1 MKIVLPIE
9 KVNGE
14 DLVGSSFGR
23 TEYFMYFDSEKDETT
38 VIDNSAAMLQGGA
51 GIKAAQTVIDMGADI
66 VILPQCGQ
74 NAMDLF
80 NAANISVRKSVD
92 RDVLHNIEKCLN
104 NQLEALN
111 EAHPGFHHK
120 K

>member
-9 KVNGE
+9 KINGE
-14 DLVGSSFGR
+14 DLLGSSFGR
-23 TEYFMYFDSEKDETT
+23 TEYFMLFDSEKDETT

-51 GIKAAQTVIDMGADI
+51 GIKAAQTVIDLDADV

-80 NAANISVRKSVD
+80 VAAKTTVLKSVS
-92 RDVLHNIEKCLN
+92 RDVLENIEFCLN
-104 NQLEALN
+104 NKLEALN
-111 EAHPGFHHK
+111 DAHPGLHHK
-120 K
+120 